1 MKATHISAPKCIQY
15 CRGTNASYAVLEEL
29 KCTCATE
36 HTLDLTGPVITVP
49 NPSGETNPIRPPSHC
64 GSSEART
71 MIGSDTSPATIA
83 MYRIDYDD
91 AWSSDTS
98 RYEGAKIGSTT
109 CNSIAKELF
118 ITRLVKR
125 LMQISI

>member
-1 MKATHISAPKCIQY
+1 
-15 CRGTNASYAVLEEL
+15 
-29 KCTCATE
+29 
-36 HTLDLTGPVITVP
+36 
-49 NPSGETNPIRPPSHC
+49 
-64 GSSEART
+64 

-125 LMQISI
+125 LVQISFHNGNFHISPLNFSSQAKENHYLCN

>member
-1 MKATHISAPKCIQY
+1 
-15 CRGTNASYAVLEEL
+15 
-29 KCTCATE
+29 
-36 HTLDLTGPVITVP
+36 
-49 NPSGETNPIRPPSHC
+49 
-64 GSSEART
+64 
-71 MIGSDTSPATIA
+71 MIGSDASPATIA

-109 CNSIAKELF
+109 CNAIAKEIF

-125 LMQISI
+125 FVEISFNNVNTSHFF